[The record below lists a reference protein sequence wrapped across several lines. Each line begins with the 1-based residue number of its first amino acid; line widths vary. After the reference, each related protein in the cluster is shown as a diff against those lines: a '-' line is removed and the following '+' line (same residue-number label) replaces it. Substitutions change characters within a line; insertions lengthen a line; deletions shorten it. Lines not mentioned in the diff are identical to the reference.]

1 MRRVSNVFD
10 ASAGREG
17 QGPRSLTACGGRS
30 QLSVH
35 HGAAHEILWGC
46 LLLLFL
52 CSECPISSKRTTV
65 FSTSFFFFSSCFASK
80 HTCQTYH
87 KFVDEDVD
95 VTLMNIL
102 SCLLPRLLLLC
113 CHARFRFGATAPLST
128 PGATATPSRLR
139 TAPLLLLLPRLL
151 LPRLLPRRQNLKEP
165 QLPSLTQAAAA
176 AAAVHHLGCAPR
188 ARCFMKPP

>member
-1 MRRVSNVFD
+1 MLRRDVKAKGHGVSPLAEGEANYQSTTVRHMKYYGVVCSCSFFVRNV
-10 ASAGREG
+10 
-17 QGPRSLTACGGRS
+17 
-30 QLSVH
+30 
-35 HGAAHEILWGC
+35 
-46 LLLLFL
+46 LFL
-52 CSECPISSKRTTV
+52 RREPLY
-65 FSTSFFFFSSCFASK
+65 FLHLFFFSSCFASK

-151 LPRLLPRRQNLKEP
+151 LHLLLPRRQNLKEP